1 MFLPADFVFTQTKNM
16 LISAFGVYA
25 AAAVVVV
32 LLLVRLGRDRK
43 RRELA
48 YQKQLERK

>member
-1 MFLPADFVFTQTKNM
+1 MFAQTENM

-25 AAAVVVV
+25 VAVMVVV
-32 LLLVRLGRDRK
+32 LLLVRLGQDRK

>member
-25 AAAVVVV
+25 AAAVVV